1 MTWARAGFKLDLVNA
16 VVLPDGK
23 VSLPA
28 ELREAL
34 GLTPGTVL
42 EIQNQSGKIVAW
54 KKPEPRPESNHTG
67 PFTFS
72 LPGGLVT
79 ADQVEA
85 SLEDEEE

>member
-1 MTWARAGFKLDLVNA
+1 MGDPCERLTWARAGFKLDLVNA

-42 EIQNQSGKIVAW
+42 EIQNQSGKIAA
-54 KKPEPRPESNHTG
+54 RASSIYNHRSA
-67 PFTFS
+67 FI
-72 LPGGLVT
+72 
-79 ADQVEA
+79 
-85 SLEDEEE
+85 